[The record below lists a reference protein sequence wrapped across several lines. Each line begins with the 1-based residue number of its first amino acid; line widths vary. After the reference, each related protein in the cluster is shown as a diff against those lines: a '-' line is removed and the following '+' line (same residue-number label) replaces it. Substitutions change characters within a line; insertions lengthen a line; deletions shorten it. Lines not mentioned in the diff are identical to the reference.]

1 MITSFSLLYHILCS
15 PLVFL
20 SCLTFFTGVMMMVW
34 SPWSL
39 AATASS
45 PKFRVR
51 VRILKLEG
59 LEDEFWREK
68 MMMVGVNWRGE
79 GKFVL
84 PFSSRS
90 RRHKEFSSERILK
103 MGRSWLEWDDEE
115 FENSTPIS
123 QGHKWDVSFSILY
136 RDAKGKMV
144 VAGKGC
150 LNLAKSASEQE
161 FPIERKI
168 PINLRA
174 AESPREATLSVLVSF
189 AEIRH
194 TQDARELIAPK
205 IPRFSEE
212 VINGRGQTRL
222 TNQQNTRRAQSA
234 RFDSE
239 SLGSRLSLPG
249 SGPQLDQAKK
259 VPLFSWKRLKSKV
272 ERLSDNKLGKDGD
285 RIQVDQQLTSSST
298 ENADDN
304 GHFKQE
310 FQSQT
315 LSAGKWHE
323 MDLVSR
329 DGQTKLV
336 VQVFLASFD
345 QCSCKAAGESACT
358 TLVAVISHWLFS
370 NHDRM
375 PTGTEF
381 DSLIID
387 GSSEWR
393 KLCDNEPIVNNF
405 PDKHFDLETV
415 LETGIR
421 PVLISQEKSFVG
433 FFSPEKFESLKGAMS
448 FDEIW
453 NEIGKTEEENQPRT
467 YIVSWKDHFFVFKA
481 DNEAYYII
489 DTLGERLYEGC
500 KQAFILKFD
509 KSTLMLGRTG
519 KENVHTEEITTC
531 TDNFDSNDG
540 DEVICKGKDCCREF
554 IKIFLAAI
562 PLRELELE
570 EEKET
575 VSYYS
580 LHQRLQIEFNFIT
593 LSSLS
598 SPSLSSQSSD
608 ATVSASSLFS
618 NKNDSE

>member
-1 MITSFSLLYHILCS
+1 
-15 PLVFL
+15 
-20 SCLTFFTGVMMMVW
+20 
-34 SPWSL
+34 
-39 AATASS
+39 
-45 PKFRVR
+45 
-51 VRILKLEG
+51 
-59 LEDEFWREK
+59 
-68 MMMVGVNWRGE
+68 
-79 GKFVL
+79 
-84 PFSSRS
+84 
-90 RRHKEFSSERILK
+90 
-103 MGRSWLEWDDEE
+103 
-115 FENSTPIS
+115 
-123 QGHKWDVSFSILY
+123 
-136 RDAKGKMV
+136 
-144 VAGKGC
+144 
-150 LNLAKSASEQE
+150 
-161 FPIERKI
+161 
-168 PINLRA
+168 
-174 AESPREATLSVLVSF
+174 
-189 AEIRH
+189 
-194 TQDARELIAPK
+194 
-205 IPRFSEE
+205 
-212 VINGRGQTRL
+212 
-222 TNQQNTRRAQSA
+222 
-234 RFDSE
+234 
-239 SLGSRLSLPG
+239 
-249 SGPQLDQAKK
+249 
-259 VPLFSWKRLKSKV
+259 
-272 ERLSDNKLGKDGD
+272 
-285 RIQVDQQLTSSST
+285 
-298 ENADDN
+298 
-304 GHFKQE
+304 
-310 FQSQT
+310 
-315 LSAGKWHE
+315 

>member
-1 MITSFSLLYHILCS
+1 
-15 PLVFL
+15 
-20 SCLTFFTGVMMMVW
+20 MMVW

-39 AATASS
+39 AATASCR
-45 PKFRVR
+45 KFRVK
-51 VRILKLEG
+51 VKPLKLQG
-59 LEDEFWREK
+59 LDNDFWSEK
-68 MMMVGVNWRGE
+68 VMMVGVSWKGE

-90 RRHKEFSSERILK
+90 RRRKDFSSERILK
-103 MGRSWLEWDDEE
+103 MGRSWLEWNDQE
-115 FENSTPIS
+115 FENLIGLTH
-123 QGHKWDVSFSILY
+123 GHKWDVSFSILY

-144 VAGKGC
+144 VTGKGC
-150 LNLAKSASEQE
+150 LNLAKLAAERE
-161 FPIERKI
+161 FQLERKI
-168 PINLRA
+168 LINLKA
-174 AESPREATLSVLVSF
+174 AEFRTESTLSVLVSF
-189 AEIRH
+189 AEIRNSH
-194 TQDARELIAPK
+194 DSREFIAPN
-205 IPRFSEE
+205 IPQIRDQLVNE
-212 VINGRGQTRL
+212 RGQSRISD
-222 TNQQNTRRAQSA
+222 QNARRAQSA

-239 SLGSRLSLPG
+239 SLESRLSLPG
-249 SGPQLDQAKK
+249 SRTQLDQAKK
-259 VPLFSWKRLKSKV
+259 APVFSWKRLKSKV
-272 ERLSDNKLGKDGD
+272 ERLNDHKTSKDADGVH
-285 RIQVDQQLTSSST
+285 VDQQLTSSPT
-298 ENADDN
+298 EENVDTN
-304 GHFKQE
+304 EHSKQE
-310 FQSQT
+310 CQSQN

-336 VQVFLASFD
+336 TQVFLASFD
-345 QCSCKAAGESACT
+345 QCSCKAA
-358 TLVAVISHWLFS
+358 
-370 NHDRM
+370 
-375 PTGTEF
+375 GTEF

-393 KLCDNEPIVNNF
+393 KLCDNQPLVNNF
-405 PDKHFDLETV
+405 PDRHFDLETV

-453 NEIGKTEEENQPRT
+453 NEIGRMEEENQPRT
-467 YIVSWKDHFFVFKA
+467 YIVSWNDHFFVFKV

-509 KSTLMLGRTG
+509 KSTSMLGRLG
-519 KENVHTEEITTC
+519 KENVHTEETTG
-531 TDNFDSNDG
+531 TD

-554 IKIFLAAI
+554 IRMFLAAI
-562 PLRELELE
+562 PLQELELE

-593 LSSLS
+593 LSSPS